1 MTEKEIQL
9 LGFVK
14 ETMVEY
20 EGEVNP
26 NYYYALDIVD
36 GLTLITPSND
46 DIKNNECYV
55 EIFNTDPLI
64 RFNGFEESQ
73 VLINKLTNGIVKKK

>member
-20 EGEVNP
+20 EGEVDP

-36 GLTLITPSND
+36 GLTFITPSND
-46 DIKNNECYV
+46 DIKNNQWYI
-55 EIFNTDPLI
+55 EIFNTQPTI
-64 RFNGFEESQ
+64 RFNKMEEVQ
-73 VLINKLTNGIVKKK
+73 TLVNKLNKAIVR